1 MPNSYR
7 HLRRETPTLFLPLSG
22 GGPGWG
28 SRRGRGVCRGTGTAS
43 IHPAI
48 CAVAICLA
56 APASAPAQD
65 FFKGKEINLY
75 VGSAP
80 GGPYDAYARLV
91 ARHFGRHLP
100 GNPGVVVQ
108 NMPGASGRRL
118 MGFIYNVA
126 PKDGTAIAT
135 AQRAL
140 PFDPLMGVDSHFDVE
155 KVTWLGS
162 ANNETNV
169 CMAWHTSTVRTIEDV
184 RTRGMVVGSSGPSS
198 TDSIY
203 PNVLNALHGMKF
215 KVVEGYK
222 AATETHIAMERGE
235 VDGRCGISWDTLQA
249 LNADWLRERKIRI
262 LVQIGLDKV
271 AELKDVPSVFDLSTT
286 EEQRQI
292 WRLWAAPNKMGR
304 PFFAPPGVA
313 PARADLMR
321 RAFDAALKDPELRAE
336 AAKMKL
342 AVDAIS
348 GAEVAALLRQVYATP
363 KHVVAKAALAS
374 KAR

>member
-1 MPNSYR
+1 MARNR
-7 HLRRETPTLFLPLSG
+7 KCG
-22 GGPGWG
+22 GHGSPRSWG
-28 SRRGRGVCRGTGTAS
+28 RPRIAGLALAAT
-43 IHPAI
+43 
-48 CAVAICLA
+48 CLA
-56 APASAPAQD
+56 SSATAQD
-65 FFKGKEINLY
+65 IFRGKEINLY

-91 ARHFGRHLP
+91 ARHLGKHLP
-100 GNPGVVVQ
+100 GNPNVVVQ

-140 PFDPLMGVDSHFDVE
+140 PFDQLMSGESRFDME

-162 ANNETNV
+162 ANSETNV
-169 CMAWHTSTVRTIEDV
+169 CMAWHTSKVVTIEDV

-249 LNADWLRERKIRI
+249 LNADWLRDRKVRI
-262 LVQIGLDKV
+262 LVQVGLDKV
-271 AELKDVPSVFDLSTT
+271 RELAGVPSVFDLAKT
-286 EEQRQI
+286 EKERQI
-292 WRLWAAPNKMGR
+292 WSLWSAPLKMGR
-304 PFFAPPGVA
+304 PHFAASGMA
-313 PARADLMR
+313 PERGALSRLVVENTMR
-321 RAFDAALKDPELRAE
+321 DPELRAE
-336 AAKMKL
+336 A
-342 AVDAIS
+342 
-348 GAEVAALLRQVYATP
+348 
-363 KHVVAKAALAS
+363 
-374 KAR
+374 

>member
-1 MPNSYR
+1 VS
-7 HLRRETPTLFLPLSG
+7 
-22 GGPGWG
+22 
-28 SRRGRGVCRGTGTAS
+28 
-43 IHPAI
+43 PA
-48 CAVAICLA
+48 L
-56 APASAPAQD
+56 AQD
-65 FFKGKEINLY
+65 IFKGREINLY

-91 ARHFGRHLP
+91 ARHLGRHLP
-100 GNPGVVVQ
+100 GAPSVVVQ

-140 PFDPLMGVDSHFDVE
+140 LFDPLMGVDAHFGVD

-162 ANNETNV
+162 ANSETNV
-169 CMAWHTSTVRTIEDV
+169 CMAWHTSPVHTIEDV

-235 VDGRCGISWDTLQA
+235 VDGRCGISWDTLVA

-262 LVQIGLDKV
+262 LIQIGLDKV
-271 AELKDVPSVFDLSTT
+271 RDLPDVPSVFDLAAT
-286 EEQRQI
+286 EEERQI
-292 WRLWAAPNKMGR
+292 WALWSAPNKMGR
-304 PFFAPPGVA
+304 PFFAPPGMA
-313 PARADLMR
+313 DDRAALMR
-321 RAFDAALKDPELRAE
+321 AAFGATMADPDLRAE
-336 AAKMKL
+336 AARMTL

-348 GAEVAALLRQVYATP
+348 GREVAALLREVYATP
-363 KHVVAKAALAS
+363 KAVVDKAALAS
-374 KAR
+374 KGR